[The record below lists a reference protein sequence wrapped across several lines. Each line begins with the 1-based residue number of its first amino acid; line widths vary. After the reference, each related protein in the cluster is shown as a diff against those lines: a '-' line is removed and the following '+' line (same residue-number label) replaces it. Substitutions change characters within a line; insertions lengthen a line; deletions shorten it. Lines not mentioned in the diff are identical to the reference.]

1 MLLRSTAQERRFL
14 ISKHAFQRMGE
25 RGIDEEDVEKC
36 ALLGKVIESQDHGD
50 DIKLL
55 LQSMDFEGQDFYM
68 IVALRHPEP
77 SIIVT
82 VCRFLK
88 DVWGDQGSF
97 RKR

>member
-1 MLLRSTAQERRFL
+1 
-14 ISKHAFQRMGE
+14 MGE

-36 ALLGKVIESQDHGD
+36 ALLGNVLESQDHGK

-55 LQSMDFEGQDFYM
+55 LQSMDSEGQDFYM
-68 IVALRHPEP
+68 IVALRYSDP

-82 VCRFLK
+82 VCRFRK

-97 RKR
+97 RQR